1 MVRLERS
8 KWSDYGSLCM
18 TALGLQI
25 FVPNVFEN
33 HRRVCGGGEGGWGG
47 EGGLMDFH
55 QGSILSDC
63 ASR

>member
-33 HRRVCGGGEGGWGG
+33 HRRVCGGGRGAGGGRG
-47 EGGLMDFH
+47 D
-55 QGSILSDC
+55 
-63 ASR
+63 

>member
-8 KWSDYGSLCM
+8 EWSDYGSLCM

-33 HRRVCGGGEGGWGG
+33 HRRVCMCVWRGGGWG
-47 EGGLMDFH
+47 
-55 QGSILSDC
+55 
-63 ASR
+63 R